1 MKLLIVTTVLI
12 MISQFVFAQNFT
24 GSFDLVV
31 GSENPNSNSQSDT
44 LSFFFGENKTALI
57 IHARGNQPDL
67 RLVFNPKDS
76 TITGL
81 FEVNEKK
88 GGYVLPMNKKY
99 WPSMD
104 YALSDYG
111 TGPKKQLNIT
121 GEQKKINGVYCS
133 EMICNTDK
141 FEGSFWIAEE
151 IELSLVQVMAYQTV
165 GAGKDTDAV
174 EMLAECGIQGFTML
188 TKLRLF
194 ERKDVVMLSIIKL
207 TNTFDDAIFST
218 EGHTLADMT
227 EE

>member
-1 MKLLIVTTVLI
+1 MKLLIVTIVLI

-31 GSENPNSNSQSDT
+31 GSENPNSNSRSDT

-57 IHARGNQPDL
+57 IHAVL
-67 RLVFNPKDS
+67 NPKDS

-165 GAGKDTDAV
+165 GAGKDT
-174 EMLAECGIQGFTML
+174 G
-188 TKLRLF
+188 
-194 ERKDVVMLSIIKL
+194 
-207 TNTFDDAIFST
+207 
-218 EGHTLADMT
+218 
-227 EE
+227 